1 MPNPKKQQPAVQEE
15 GMRTHTFTSAHAT
28 RALSNGINHTL
39 MVCIAVHESAGGS
52 GGGSVLGLGPL
63 AETVVRAKAATN
75 KDKMIFM
82 VAKGAVP
89 KYYDCLQVCQVR
101 TIRDRALSPSPE
113 YLFYVYCTRNR
124 TGTILLQGQR

>member
-1 MPNPKKQQPAVQEE
+1 
-15 GMRTHTFTSAHAT
+15 
-28 RALSNGINHTL
+28 

-89 KYYDCLQVCQVR
+89 KYYEYKFERYVIARCPHPLSICSTCIVHATGLQQSCC
-101 TIRDRALSPSPE
+101 RDKGDHKIQWEYFREKNDHQYMNMSIKGRAL
-113 YLFYVYCTRNR
+113 
-124 TGTILLQGQR
+124 